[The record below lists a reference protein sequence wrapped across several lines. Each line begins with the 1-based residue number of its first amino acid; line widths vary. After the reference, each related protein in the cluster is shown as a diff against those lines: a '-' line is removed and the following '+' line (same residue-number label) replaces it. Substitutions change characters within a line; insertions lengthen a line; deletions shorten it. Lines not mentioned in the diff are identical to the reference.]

1 MDPVLLSRLQFALT
15 IGFHYI
21 FPPLTIGIGIVLVWL
36 GGQYLRTRQPIYET
50 AARFWTKVFA
60 LNFAVGVATGIVM
73 EFQFGTNWAT
83 YSRFVGDV
91 FGSALAAEGIFA
103 FFLESGFLAVLVF
116 GRDRVGPS
124 MHFFSTLMVALGSIF
139 SSVWIVVANSWQQTP
154 AGHHVVQVVRD
165 GVPVVRD
172 GEPVLRAEIVDFWA
186 LVFNPSTVHRLVHVW
201 IGAFIVGAFF
211 VMSISA
217 WYLLRSKH
225 REFAKRSFDG
235 ALILGT
241 VSALAVLAS
250 GHFQSESVYEHQPAK
265 MAAFEGHY
273 ETGPGDLSLFGIPD
287 DESETL
293 RFSVAIPGGLSMLL
307 HGDASKPVVGLDR
320 FQPEDRPPVFLSFQ
334 SFHVMVGLGFFFI
347 GLTLLAACYRW
358 RGRLY
363 ETRWLLWIFV
373 PAVVLPILANEL
385 GWVAAEVGR
394 QPWIVHPPVEWTAD
408 GSDLVVG
415 TDGLV
420 AYDAREGLRTVDAV
434 SPNVRAGQVLGSSL
448 GFGAIYVALGAVWLF
463 VLDRKI
469 KQGPQ
474 PPGEQ
479 EPSRGD
485 GLLGATGRRVLHEDR
500 MTGGGGTGG
509 ETS

>member
-1 MDPVLLSRLQFALT
+1 
-15 IGFHYI
+15 
-21 FPPLTIGIGIVLVWL
+21 
-36 GGQYLRTRQPIYET
+36 
-50 AARFWTKVFA
+50 
-60 LNFAVGVATGIVM
+60 
-73 EFQFGTNWAT
+73 
-83 YSRFVGDV
+83 
-91 FGSALAAEGIFA
+91 
-103 FFLESGFLAVLVF
+103 
-116 GRDRVGPS
+116 
-124 MHFFSTLMVALGSIF
+124 
-139 SSVWIVVANSWQQTP
+139 
-154 AGHHVVQVVRD
+154 
-165 GVPVVRD
+165 
-172 GEPVLRAEIVDFWA
+172 
-186 LVFNPSTVHRLVHVW
+186 
-201 IGAFIVGAFF
+201 
-211 VMSISA
+211 
-217 WYLLRSKH
+217 
-225 REFAKRSFDG
+225 
-235 ALILGT
+235 
-241 VSALAVLAS
+241 
-250 GHFQSESVYEHQPAK
+250 
-265 MAAFEGHY
+265 
-273 ETGPGDLSLFGIPD
+273 
-287 DESETL
+287 
-293 RFSVAIPGGLSMLL
+293 
-307 HGDASKPVVGLDR
+307 
-320 FQPEDRPPVFLSFQ
+320 
-334 SFHVMVGLGFFFI
+334 MVGLGFFFI